1 MSATDTSGSAKTVRA
16 FPEGFV
22 WGAAT
27 AAYQIEGAVTAD
39 GRGPSVWDTF
49 SHTPGKVRG
58 GDTGD
63 VACDFYN
70 RSEEDLDLMKSLGLA
85 AFRFSISWSR
95 IQPTGSGAINQAGIN
110 FYRRLVDGLREREIA
125 PAITLFHW
133 DLPQGLEDAGGWANR
148 DTAER
153 FADYAQIM
161 AEAIGPDCDD
171 WMTLNEPQ
179 VVANQGYRLG
189 IHAPG
194 VTDDAIA
201 AATTHH
207 LLLGHGL
214 AVQRL
219 RSALPAAK
227 IGLALNLNVVKAADS
242 FAEAAAVIADAE
254 QNRIFM
260 DPILHGSYPAAA
272 RPHMLPP
279 ESLVR
284 DGDMDLISA
293 PLDFIGINYYA
304 PFYLKRADGVVSTDR
319 RTPTGGGDVV
329 PFMPPHLPTTAMGWL
344 VEPQGLYEMLKTV
357 SSELS
362 DKQPGCRLYI
372 TENGCAAEDYV
383 DPNGVVNDIERI
395 AYLKGHLDAIWRAIQ
410 DGVPLDGYF
419 QWSLLDNF
427 EWAYGYQKRF
437 GVIFVDFGTQKRT
450 LKQSARIYQ
459 QIATTNE
466 LPHEWA
472 GEDVGLVAGAA

>member
-1 MSATDTSGSAKTVRA
+1 MTATDTNGSVKAVRT
-16 FPEGFV
+16 FPAGFV

-27 AAYQIEGAVTAD
+27 AAYQIEGAATTD

-58 GDTGD
+58 GDNGD
-63 VACDFYN
+63 IACDFYN

-85 AFRFSISWSR
+85 AFRFSVSWSR
-95 IQPTGSGAINQAGIN
+95 IQPTGSGAINQAGID
-110 FYRRLVDGLREREIA
+110 FYRRIVEGLRERQIA

-133 DLPQGLEDAGGWANR
+133 DLPQALEDAGGWAQR

-194 VTDDAIA
+194 LTDDAIA

-214 AVQRL
+214 AVHRL

-227 IGLALNLNVVKAADS
+227 IGLALNLNVVKAVDS
-242 FAEAAAVIADAE
+242 YSEAAAVVADAE
-254 QNRIFM
+254 QNRIFL
-260 DPILHGSYPAAA
+260 DPILHGSYPAPA

-279 ESLVR
+279 ESLIQ
-284 DGDMDLISA
+284 DGDMELISA
-293 PLDFIGINYYA
+293 PLDFLGINYYA
-304 PFYLKRADGVVSTDR
+304 PFYLKRADGAVSTDR

-329 PFMPPHLPTTAMGWL
+329 PFMPPQLPTTAMGWL
-344 VEPQGLYEMLKTV
+344 VEPEGLYEMLLTV
-357 SSELS
+357 TAELP
-362 DKQPGCRLYI
+362 DRQPGCRLYI

-383 DPNGVVNDIERI
+383 DPNGVVNDVERI
-395 AYLKGHLDAIWRAIQ
+395 AYLQGHLDAAWRAIQ
-410 DGVPLDGYF
+410 AGAPLDGYF

-437 GVIFVDFGTQKRT
+437 GVVFVDFGTQRRIP
-450 LKQSARIYQ
+450 KQSARFYQ

-466 LPHEWA
+466 LPASWTGADSE
-472 GEDVGLVAGAA
+472 LVASTA